1 MDNLTA
7 TLMIVGGVAAF
18 LAVQI
23 LLLSLLKKNRAA
35 LVVVAVVFFVLGIWL
50 CVRISGGKLSALG
63 DVVGLAGIFFFA
75 VPMLFAS
82 GRAGDFVLAMKV
94 VFAKKP
100 AQIKELKAARDALG
114 LLEKLVIFGSV
125 AVFLIGLTSI
135 FNYLADYS
143 AIFPNLAI
151 ALLPLLYA
159 VILCSAIACVRSVI
173 DSKLADEEEI

>member
-7 TLMIVGGVAAF
+7 TLMIVGGVAVF

-35 LVVVAVVFFVLGIWL
+35 LVVVAVVFYVLGMWL

-63 DVVGLAGIFFFA
+63 DIVGLA
-75 VPMLFAS
+75 
-82 GRAGDFVLAMKV
+82 
-94 VFAKKP
+94 
-100 AQIKELKAARDALG
+100 
-114 LLEKLVIFGSV
+114 
-125 AVFLIGLTSI
+125 SI
-135 FNYLADYS
+135 FNYLEDYS

-159 VILCSAIACVRSVI
+159 VILSSAIACVRSVI
-173 DSKLADEEEI
+173 DSKLADEEEV